1 MQRSGA
7 TFTCQL
13 VVLQGDEIAGLEA
26 FMAVEKQC
34 RLAEDMALS
43 RETCLAIINSL
54 HNAGTWQLF
63 LEHITILTKRRGQL
77 KSTVQVSCATHART
91 SQNWSVV
98 NGTPEPVCMGIGCV
112 SLRPNQRRSWQARV
126 QAVVRRAVEIL
137 ATIDSQD
144 KQVELIKCLQAVTEG
159 KLFVEIDRAR
169 LTRRLAMIYE
179 KDGKVGDAADAMQE
193 IAVETFGAM
202 HRSEKIAYVLEQM
215 RLCMDN
221 ADFTRAQILSR
232 KVRSCIVKRQL
243 HHTILNAGPM
253 SQPTMSR
260 RQRSRPS

>member
-1 MQRSGA
+1 
-7 TFTCQL
+7 
-13 VVLQGDEIAGLEA
+13 
-26 FMAVEKQC
+26 MAVEKQC

-43 RETCLAIINSL
+43 RETCLAIIDAL
-54 HNAGTWQLF
+54 HNAGSWQLF

-77 KSTVQVSCATHART
+77 KSTIQVSCATCPYLA
-91 SQNWSVV
+91 
-98 NGTPEPVCMGIGCV
+98 EPVCCQ
-112 SLRPNQRRSWQARV
+112 LRARAGLYGHRLRAFCGQQRSWQARV
-126 QAVVRRAVEIL
+126 QAVVRRAAEIL

-232 KVRSCIVKRQL
+232 KVRACIVKHQPLHTKHRQSCVDAQAD
-243 HHTILNAGPM
+243 HRPQPM
-253 SQPTMSR
+253 VAALRM
-260 RQRSRPS
+260 